1 MKKKMNDKG
10 FSLVELIIVV
20 AIMAILIGL
29 LAPQYLKFVERSR
42 KSADRDT
49 VDEIIRSVQL
59 DYADPEST
67 FNVEGAVIVI
77 KPNAAAEVAGTQAQ
91 DLKNV
96 LASFGLQLE
105 NIKLKSSK
113 WKQKGS
119 TTTIV
124 KQIKITFSYAN
135 DSIVAT
141 VTDDSAGVAA
151 GTLVVDDSGNIL
163 GPIPATA
170 TTP

>member
-67 FNVEGAVIVI
+67 YNVEGAYIEI
-77 KPNAAAEVAGTQAQ
+77 TTSAAAMVGGTGSA
-91 DLKNV
+91 DLKNA

-113 WKQKGS
+113 WKRQGS
-119 TTTIV
+119 TSTTVSKIR
-124 KQIKITFSYAN
+124 ITFSYAN

-141 VTDDSAGVAA
+141 VIDASTAGGSASS
-151 GTLVVDDSGNIL
+151 VVDDSGNIL
-163 GPIPATA
+163 GPVPAA
-170 TTP
+170 TTSP